1 MRYLILPSALLL
13 GLGFMSSTLVSA
25 AGFDGRTNLVCATIN
40 VVACTEGPVCMQGT
54 SQTFE
59 LPSFIF
65 VDFKN
70 KMVRGTDESGHD
82 EVSPI
87 KNHEKTESQIILQG
101 IENHHGWT
109 LAIDRQT
116 GAMNLSSSGA
126 EVGFL
131 VMGNCTAL

>member
-70 KMVRGTDESGHD
+70 KMVRGTDEGGHD

-116 GAMNLSSSGA
+116 GGMNLSSSGA
-126 EVGFL
+126 DVGFL